1 MAVPR
6 PILLLVVLG
15 AALMAATFVT
25 VHGARDTAATTSIPT
40 PVSRPA
46 PSAPAPA
53 KHKAAAQ
60 AKHKAAAQAKHKA
73 AAQAKHKAPAT
84 KAHAK
89 TAQPRATAAQHAG
102 AKIGLP
108 ADVARALAKRHI
120 IVLFFFRPGAAD
132 DSATRQSVAAVR
144 HASRKVSVFSAPLSK
159 LSDYRRLVSG
169 LDISSAPATV
179 VVGRDRRA
187 RVLEGFLDGG
197 TLKQEVQDTKR

>member
-6 PILLLVVLG
+6 PILLLAVLG
-15 AALMAATFVT
+15 AALMAATFVA
-25 VHGARDTAATTSIPT
+25 VRGARETAATTPVPT
-40 PVSRPA
+40 PVTRSA
-46 PSAPAPA
+46 PSTSAPA

-60 AKHKAAAQAKHKA
+60 AKHKAA
-73 AAQAKHKAPAT
+73 T

-89 TAQPRATAAQHAG
+89 PAHPRNTAAKHAG

-108 ADVARALAKRHI
+108 ADVARALGKRHI

-132 DSATRQSVAAVR
+132 DSATKHSVAAVR

-159 LSDYRRLVSG
+159 LSDYRRLISG

>member
-15 AALMAATFVT
+15 AALMAATFMT
-25 VHGARDTAATTSIPT
+25 VRGARESAVTTAVPT
-40 PVSRPA
+40 PIARSA
-46 PSAPAPA
+46 PSPTAPA
-53 KHKAAAQ
+53 KHKAAAH
-60 AKHKAAAQAKHKA
+60 AKHKAAAKAEHKA
-73 AAQAKHKAPAT
+73 AT
-84 KAHAK
+84 KAHGKPAHS
-89 TAQPRATAAQHAG
+89 RATPAKHAG

-108 ADVARALAKRHI
+108 ADVARALGKRHI
-120 IVLFFFRPGAAD
+120 IILFFFRPGAAD
-132 DSATRQSVAAVR
+132 DAATKKSVAAVR
-144 HASRKVSVFSAPLSK
+144 HAGRKVSVFSAPLSK
-159 LSDYRRLVSG
+159 LSDYRRLISG

>member
-15 AALMAATFVT
+15 ATLMAATFYT
-25 VHGARDTAATTSIPT
+25 VRGARETAVTRPVHSSASRSVPSGAT
-40 PVSRPA
+40 
-46 PSAPAPA
+46 
-53 KHKAAAQ
+53 KHKTAPGKHAAAQ
-60 AKHKAAAQAKHKA
+60 PKHKTHTTKGHGKSAHARAAAA
-73 AAQAKHKAPAT
+73 
-84 KAHAK
+84 
-89 TAQPRATAAQHAG
+89 RRAG

-108 ADVARALAKRHI
+108 ADVARALGKRHI

-132 DSATRQSVAAVR
+132 DSATKRSVAAVR
-144 HASRKVSVFSAPLSK
+144 HAGRKVSVFSAPISK
-159 LSDYRRLVSG
+159 LNDYRRLISG

-179 VVGRDRRA
+179 VVGRDRKA

>member
-15 AALMAATFVT
+15 AALMAATFYT
-25 VHGARDTAATTSIPT
+25 VRGARETAVTSSVPSS
-40 PVSRPA
+40 VSRSV
-46 PSAPAPA
+46 PSGAGATKHKAAPA
-53 KHKAAAQ
+53 KHAAAQ
-60 AKHKAAAQAKHKA
+60 PKHKAHATKGHGKSASA
-73 AAQAKHKAPAT
+73 AAA
-84 KAHAK
+84 
-89 TAQPRATAAQHAG
+89 RRAG

-132 DSATRQSVAAVR
+132 DSATKRSVAAVR
-144 HASRKVSVFSAPLSK
+144 HAGRKVSVFSAPISK
-159 LSDYRRLVSG
+159 LNDYGRLING

-179 VVGRDRRA
+179 VVGRDRKA

-197 TLKQEVQDTKR
+197 TLRQEVADTKR

>member
-15 AALMAATFVT
+15 ATLMAATFYTVRGGRETAVT
-25 VHGARDTAATTSIPT
+25 NRAPSS
-40 PVSRPA
+40 VSRSVPGGAGATQHKAA
-46 PSAPAPA
+46 PGKHAAAQP
-53 KHKAAAQ
+53 KHKAHTTKGHGKSAHAR
-60 AKHKAAAQAKHKA
+60 AAAA
-73 AAQAKHKAPAT
+73 
-84 KAHAK
+84 
-89 TAQPRATAAQHAG
+89 RRAG

-108 ADVARALAKRHI
+108 ADVARALGKRHI

-132 DSATRQSVAAVR
+132 DSATKRSVAAVR
-144 HASRKVSVFSAPLSK
+144 HAGRKVSVFSAPISK
-159 LSDYRRLVSG
+159 LNDYRRLISG

-179 VVGRDRRA
+179 VVGRDRNA

>member
-6 PILLLVVLG
+6 PILLLAVLG

-25 VHGARDTAATTSIPT
+25 IRGARDTAATTPVPT
-40 PVSRPA
+40 PVSRSA
-46 PSAPAPA
+46 PSTSAPA

-60 AKHKAAAQAKHKA
+60 AKHKAAA
-73 AAQAKHKAPAT
+73 T

-89 TAQPRATAAQHAG
+89 PAHPRATAAQHAG

-132 DSATRQSVAAVR
+132 DSATKQSVAAVR
-144 HASRKVSVFSAPLSK
+144 HASRKVRVFSAPLSK
-159 LSDYRRLVSG
+159 LSDYRRLISG